1 MRPPQRSKR
10 EVALNEFYDE
20 KRAGFSR
27 IGKSVNFK
35 EKTLCPICKK
45 PAKGIRPEGY
55 MHPNGKGFETT
66 YCKVE
71 R

>member
-1 MRPPQRSKR
+1 MKHFTKNQIDAFRDR
-10 EVALNEFYDE
+10 AYDKKE
-20 KRAGFSR
+20 SR
-27 IGKSVNFK
+27 LYKSINFK
-35 EKTLCPICKK
+35 ELTLCPMCKK

-71 R
+71 K